1 MNITAKLNDYRQSPR
16 KVRLVAGLIRGKKA
30 EQALD
35 ILTVTVKR
43 AADPMVGLLKSAIAN
58 AKNNFS
64 INAEDLVVKSLTVD
78 NGAILYR
85 RMPKARGMATPI
97 RKRVSLITMILST
110 ANDEAVKI
118 EAPKVKAKVAAPTK
132 VAKAPK
138 VSKKKVIK

>member
-16 KVRLVAGLIRGKKA
+16 KVRLVAGLIKGKRA

-43 AADPMVGLLKSAIAN
+43 AANPIVTLLKSAMAN

-64 INAEDLVVKSLTVD
+64 LQAEDLLVKSLTVD
-78 NGAILYR
+78 AGAILYR

-97 RKRVSLITMILST
+97 RKRTSCLTLT
-110 ANDEAVKI
+110 LEVK
-118 EAPKVKAKVAAPTK
+118 K
-132 VAKAPK
+132 
-138 VSKKKVIK
+138 

>member
-1 MNITAKLNDYRQSPR
+1 MNITAQLNDYRQSPR
-16 KVRLVAGLIRGKKA
+16 KVRLVAGLIKGKKA

-43 AADPMVGLLKSAIAN
+43 ASDPMITLLKSAIAN

-64 INAEDLVVKSLTVD
+64 LNAEDLFVKALTVD

-97 RKRVSLITMILST
+97 RKRVSNVSLTLSVK
-110 ANDEAVKI
+110 EAEVKKI
-118 EAPKVKAKVAAPTK
+118 KAKK
-132 VAKAPK
+132 
-138 VSKKKVIK
+138 

>member
-64 INAEDLVVKSLTVD
+64 LNAEDLFVKSLTVD

-97 RKRVSLITMILST
+97 RKRVSHVTLVLGVK
-110 ANDEAVKI
+110 EAEVKTKAI
-118 EAPKVKAKVAAPTK
+118 KAPKTK
-132 VAKAPK
+132 VAKK
-138 VSKKKVIK
+138 NK

>member
-16 KVRLVAGLIRGKKA
+16 KVRLVTNLIRGKKA
-30 EQALD
+30 EEAID

-43 AADPMVGLLKSAIAN
+43 ASDPIISLIKSAIAN

-64 INAEDLVVKSLTVD
+64 LAVDDLFVKALTVD

-97 RKRVSLITMILST
+97 RKRVSHITLVLET
-110 ANDEAVKI
+110 KDVEPKKI
-118 EAPKVKAKVAAPTK
+118 KGKIKN
-132 VAKAPK
+132 
-138 VSKKKVIK
+138 KK

>member
-30 EQALD
+30 EEAID

-43 AADPMVGLLKSAIAN
+43 ASDPIIALVKSAIAN
-58 AKNNFS
+58 AKANFNLDS
-64 INAEDLVVKSLTVD
+64 DVLFVKSLTVD

-97 RKRVSLITMILST
+97 RKRVSLITLT
-110 ANDEAVKI
+110 LGVK
-118 EAPKVKAKVAAPTK
+118 EEETKTLKAPKK
-132 VAKAPK
+132 VAKK
-138 VSKKKVIK
+138 NNK